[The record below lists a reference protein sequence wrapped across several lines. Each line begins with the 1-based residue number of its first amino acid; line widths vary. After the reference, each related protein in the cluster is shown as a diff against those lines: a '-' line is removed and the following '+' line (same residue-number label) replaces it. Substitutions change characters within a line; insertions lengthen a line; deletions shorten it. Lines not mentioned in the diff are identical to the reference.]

1 MLLICLQTF
10 SILFITEEM
19 NLSDNVSSYSSDSLD
34 SIGMNWLDMT
44 GLIAKI
50 NFEASSYNTK
60 MEGDDDAVLIKPY
73 EFEPSTELFS
83 SFSEESDEDDK
94 ESDERLAN
102 TDQ

>member
-1 MLLICLQTF
+1 
-10 SILFITEEM
+10 M

-44 GLIAKI
+44 GLIATI
-50 NFEASSYNTK
+50 NSEVSSYNTK
-60 MEGDDDAVLIKPY
+60 MGGDNDAVLIKPY
-73 EFEPSTELFS
+73 EFESSTELFS
-83 SFSEESDEDDK
+83 SSSEESDEDDK